1 MFQINTSAIDRSI
14 SRVRRTPV
22 PTLLG
27 ALILVALT
35 SQTGHAA
42 SYRLLL
48 ESDTDTTANNEVFLT
63 SFASFDDLV
72 NSPPTGGVGT
82 FAGINIA
89 PGFSVGG
96 LAHEFDPG
104 FDPSPVPAP
113 ASLPVLAGGLAML
126 GAVARRRRTSR

>member
-1 MFQINTSAIDRSI
+1 MNSPPTGGIGTFSGINIAPGFSVGGLAYD
-14 SRVRRTPV
+14 
-22 PTLLG
+22 G
-27 ALILVALT
+27 M
-35 SQTGHAA
+35 
-42 SYRLLL
+42 YRLLL
-48 ESDTDTTANNEVFLT
+48 ESDTDEFANNEIFIT

-82 FAGINIA
+82 FSGINIA

-96 LAHEFDPG
+96 FAYEFDPG